1 MNCQQRTKS
10 FRYNTMKNHFYC
22 LIIVML
28 MSGINI
34 CAFAGGKGEAKIVAQ
49 SQGTITF
56 VVDENLSEPASLDM
70 TDGADLA
77 EMLLRQFGIDGD
89 SLQLIASSF
98 ADQSL
103 AHVGTDVFFRCL
115 VKAYAEHRPVVL
127 SPDMIWLLIAQG
139 FSKYVNAHAEQLR
152 SLLVSH
158 EGKMEIAVRSQNDLL
173 AETGDWPAI
182 LDGFNKQISAYTKDG
197 IAETITANFT
207 TTGLPERLASEITL
221 MDAVKAFF
229 DYTVFYFACGIP
241 SVTLLGTPADWRL
254 VLEKTRKLSKYGL
267 TKWVGQL
274 EPLLQEFINTAEGR
288 PNRRFWQSVVKKHKV
303 DELKG
308 GPCSDE
314 KPTKINGWMLRLFP
328 DENGNTLSKVNWNA
342 DMDSE
347 MVRVGFRYKRIAPD
361 SSLIDETPME
371 LYAGFVGVEQN
382 ATSLAVK
389 PVIGWMVRK
398 ADSE

>member
-1 MNCQQRTKS
+1 
-10 FRYNTMKNHFYC
+10 MKNHFYC

-56 VVDENLSEPASLDM
+56 VVDENLPAPVPLSLADG
-70 TDGADLA
+70 TDQAGV
-77 EMLLRQFGIDGD
+77 LLRQFGIDGD

-98 ADQSL
+98 ANQSL
-103 AHVGTDVFFRCL
+103 AHVGTDVFFQCL

-127 SPDMIWLLIAQG
+127 SPDMIWLLISQG

-152 SLLVSH
+152 SQLVSH

-173 AETGDWPAI
+173 AETGDWSAI
-182 LDGFNKQISAYTKDG
+182 LDGFNKQISANTKDG

-267 TKWVGQL
+267 AKWVKQL

-288 PNRRFWQSVVKKHKV
+288 PNRRFWQLMVKKHKV

-361 SSLIDETPME
+361 GSLIDETPME
-371 LYAGFVGVEQN
+371 LYAGFVGVEQD

-389 PVIGWMVRK
+389 PVIGWIVRK
-398 ADSE
+398 AN

>member
-1 MNCQQRTKS
+1 
-10 FRYNTMKNHFYC
+10 MKNHFYC